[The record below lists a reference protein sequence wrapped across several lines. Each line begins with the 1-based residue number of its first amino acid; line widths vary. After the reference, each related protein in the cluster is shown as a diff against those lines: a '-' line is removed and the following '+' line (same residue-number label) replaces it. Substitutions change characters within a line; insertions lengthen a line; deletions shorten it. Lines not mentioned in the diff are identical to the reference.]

1 LLHSSYTDKM
11 YNILSKG
18 YIMKILTKPSWS
30 LTENL
35 VTDESIYKE
44 RRSLMKVAAIAGA
57 GAIFS
62 SGLEAKENYPGR
74 SLDFQKNRNFS
85 DLKPSDYKQITT
97 YNNFYEFSL
106 SKDGPAKLAH
116 TLKPE
121 PWTIEITGEVEKPMI
136 IDMGK
141 ILSNFP
147 LEERIYRFRCVEGW
161 SMVVP
166 WVGFELSYLLKKAG
180 LTSKSKYVQFQTKF
194 DPEMFPEQKNE
205 GFFGNIPFPYVEGLR
220 IDEAMNP
227 LTLLSVGLYGKTLPK
242 QNGAPIRLV
251 VPWKY
256 GFKSIKSITKIH
268 VTDKI
273 TRSTWNE
280 TNPRE
285 YGFYSNVNPEVAHPR
300 WTQAKE
306 RPLGAFFKQKTLM
319 FNGYG
324 DEVASMYKG
333 MDLKVNF

>member
-1 LLHSSYTDKM
+1 MLKENCLTDENI
-11 YNILSKG
+11 YNERRAL
-18 YIMKILTKPSWS
+18 MKI
-30 LTENL
+30 
-35 VTDESIYKE
+35 
-44 RRSLMKVAAIAGA
+44 AAIAGA
-57 GAIFS
+57 GAMIPQS
-62 SGLEAKENYPGR
+62 LEAAKEYPG
-74 SLDFQKNRNFS
+74 SPLNFS
-85 DLKPSDYKQITT
+85 INKNYNDLTASDYEKITT

-116 TLKPE
+116 TLRPE
-121 PWTIEITGEVEKPMI
+121 PWTIEITGEVKTPMV
-136 IDMGK
+136 IDMDK
-141 ILSNFP
+141 ILASFP

-166 WVGFELSYLLKKAG
+166 WIGFELSYLLKKVG
-180 LTSKSKYVQFQTKF
+180 LTSKSKFIQFQTKF
-194 DPEMFPEQKNE
+194 DPEMFPEQKDE

-227 LTLLSVGLYGKTLPK
+227 LTLLSVGLYGKTLPR

-268 VTDKI
+268 VTDTM

-280 TNPRE
+280 VNSKE
-285 YGFYSNVNPEVAHPR
+285 YGFYSNVNPEVSHPR
-300 WTQAKE
+300 WSQAKE
-306 RPLGAFFKQKTLM
+306 RPLGLFFKQKTQM
-319 FNGYG
+319 FNGYA
-324 DEVASMYKG
+324 DEVASLYKG

>member
-1 LLHSSYTDKM
+1 M
-11 YNILSKG
+11 NILKKAPW
-18 YIMKILTKPSWS
+18 YID
-30 LTENL
+30 ENQ
-35 VTDESIYKE
+35 VTDEKIYND
-44 RRSLMKVAAIAGA
+44 RRSLMKIAAVAGA
-57 GAIFS
+57 GAMIPS
-62 SGLEAKENYPGR
+62 LVNAKENYPGQA
-74 SLDFQKNRNFS
+74 LNFQKNREF
-85 DLKPSDYKQITT
+85 LGLHPSDYEKITT

-116 TLKPE
+116 TLRPE

-136 IDMGK
+136 IDMDK
-141 ILSNFP
+141 VLSEYP

-166 WVGFELSYLLKKAG
+166 WVGFELAYLLKKAG
-180 LTSKSKYVQFQTKF
+180 LTSKSNFVQFQTKF
-194 DPEMFPEQKNE
+194 DKSMFPEQKKE

-242 QNGAPIRLV
+242 QNGAPVRLV

-268 VTDKI
+268 VSEKM

-280 TNPRE
+280 VNPKE
-285 YGFYSNVNPEVAHPR
+285 YGFYSNVNPDVSHPR
-300 WTQAKE
+300 WSQAKE
-306 RPLGAFFKQKTLM
+306 RPLGAFFKQKTQM
-319 FNGYG
+319 FNGYS
-324 DEVASMYKG
+324 DQVTAMYKG
-333 MDLKVNF
+333 MDLRKNF

>member
-1 LLHSSYTDKM
+1 M
-11 YNILSKG
+11 LSDN
-18 YIMKILTKPSWS
+18 S
-30 LTENL
+30 
-35 VTDESIYKE
+35 VTDEKIYNE
-44 RRSLMKVAAIAGA
+44 RRTLMKIAAIAGA
-57 GAIFS
+57 GAMMPPS
-62 SGLEAKENYPGR
+62 LEAASYPGR
-74 SLDFQKNRNFS
+74 DLDFSINRNYH
-85 DLKPSDYKQITT
+85 DLAASDYEKITT

-121 PWTIEITGEVEKPMI
+121 PWTIEITGEVERPI
-136 IDMGK
+136 VIDMEK
-141 ILSNFP
+141 ILSSFP

-166 WVGFELSYLLKKAG
+166 WIGFELSYLLKKAG
-180 LTSKSKYVQFQTKF
+180 LTSRSKFVQFQTKF
-194 DPEMFPEQKNE
+194 DPQMFPEQKSE

-227 LTLLSVGLYGKTLPK
+227 LTLLSVGLYGKTLPR

-268 VTDKI
+268 VSETM

-280 TNPRE
+280 VNPKE
-285 YGFYSNVNPEVAHPR
+285 YGFYSNVNPEVSHPR
-300 WTQAKE
+300 WSQAKE
-306 RPLGAFFKQKTLM
+306 RPLGAFLKQKTQL

-324 DEVASMYKG
+324 DEVASLYKG
-333 MDLKVNF
+333 MDLKTNF

>member
-1 LLHSSYTDKM
+1 MNIIKVKPWAMNENQITEEKI
-11 YNILSKG
+11 YNDRRTL
-18 YIMKILTKPSWS
+18 MKI
-30 LTENL
+30 
-35 VTDESIYKE
+35 
-44 RRSLMKVAAIAGA
+44 AAITGA
-57 GAIFS
+57 GAILPS
-62 SGLEAKENYPGR
+62 SLAAAKNYPGK
-74 SLDFQKNRNFS
+74 SLSFNENASFNKLTS
-85 DLKPSDYKQITT
+85 TDYEHITS

-106 SKDGPAKLAH
+106 SKDGPSKLAH

-121 PWTIEITGEVEKPMI
+121 PWTIEITGEVEKPMT
-136 IDMGK
+136 IDMMDV
-141 ILSNFP
+141 LSKYP
-147 LEERIYRFRCVEGW
+147 LEERVYRFRCVEGW

-180 LTSKSKYVQFQTKF
+180 LTSKSKFVQFQTKY
-194 DPEMFPEQKNE
+194 DKEMFPEQKSE

-220 IDEAMNP
+220 IDEAMHP

-268 VTDKI
+268 VSDKI

-280 TNPRE
+280 VTPKE
-285 YGFYSNVNPEVAHPR
+285 YGFYSNVNPEVSHPR
-300 WTQAKE
+300 WSQAKE
-306 RPLGAFFKQKTLM
+306 RPLGALFKKRTKM
-319 FNGYG
+319 FNGYE
-324 DEVASMYKG
+324 DEVANLYKG

>member
-1 LLHSSYTDKM
+1 M
-11 YNILSKG
+11 MNILKKESWKISENMVTAEKV
-18 YIMKILTKPSWS
+18 YHDRRRLMKIAAVTSAGMILPSS
-30 LTENL
+30 
-35 VTDESIYKE
+35 
-44 RRSLMKVAAIAGA
+44 
-57 GAIFS
+57 
-62 SGLEAKENYPGR
+62 LEAAKTYPGK
-74 SLDFQKNRNFS
+74 SLSFSKNTQYQKLS
-85 DLKPSDYKQITT
+85 ATPYEKITS

-121 PWTIEITGEVEKPMI
+121 PWTIEITGEVERPMT
-136 IDMGK
+136 IDMMDIISK
-141 ILSNFP
+141 YP

-166 WVGFELSYLLKKAG
+166 WTGFELSYLLKKVG
-180 LTSKSKYVQFQTKF
+180 LTSKSKYVQFQTKH
-194 DPEMFPEQKNE
+194 DPTMFPEQKDE

-220 IDEAMNP
+220 IDEAMHP

-268 VTDKI
+268 VSDKM

-280 TNPRE
+280 VTPKE
-285 YGFYSNVNPEVAHPR
+285 YGFYANVNPDVSHPR
-300 WTQAKE
+300 WSQAKE
-306 RPLGAFFKQKTLM
+306 RPLGSFFKKRTKM
-319 FNGYG
+319 FNGYA
-324 DEVASMYKG
+324 DEVAGLYRG